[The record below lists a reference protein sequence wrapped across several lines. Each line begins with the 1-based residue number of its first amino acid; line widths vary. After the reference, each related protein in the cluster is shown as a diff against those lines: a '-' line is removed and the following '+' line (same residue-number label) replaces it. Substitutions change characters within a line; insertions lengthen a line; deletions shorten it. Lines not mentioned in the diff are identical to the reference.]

1 MSKATTIAIDGP
13 AASGKSTIGQMLA
26 EKLGYLYLDT
36 GAMYRAVALAA
47 LKRGIDIDDEESVS
61 RLAETI
67 DLEILPVHSDSDG
80 RQYTVMLDGEDVTW
94 QIRSPEVNSVV
105 SHVAAYRKVREAMTR
120 LQRAIGRRGKVVM
133 VGRDI
138 GTVVMPDADLK
149 IYLDASVEERA
160 RRRYRELLERGES
173 VRFGEVVEQIR
184 KRDSLDSRRSL
195 APLRP
200 ADDAVIID
208 TTNMDIED
216 VLDRALELALD
227 P

>member
-13 AASGKSTIGQMLA
+13 AASGKSTIGHLLA
-26 EKLGYLYLDT
+26 ERLGYLYLDT

-47 LKRGIDIDDEESVS
+47 LKRGIDTNDEKAVS
-61 RLAETI
+61 ELASSI
-67 DLEILPVHSDSDG
+67 DLRILPATERDG
-80 RQYTVMLDGEDVTW
+80 RQYTVLLDGEDVTW
-94 QIRSPEVNSVV
+94 QIRSPEVNAVV
-105 SHVAAYRKVREAMTR
+105 SQVSAYHGVRQAMTE
-120 LQRAIGRRGKVVM
+120 LQREIGRKGKVVM

-160 RRRYRELLERGES
+160 RRRYKEMIEQGRCVTME
-173 VRFGEVVEQIR
+173 EVMEQIR
-184 KRDSLDSRRSL
+184 KRDSIDSGRDL

-200 ADDAVIID
+200 APDAVIID
-208 TTNMDIED
+208 TTNMDID
-216 VLDRALELALD
+216 AVLYKATELALD

>member
-1 MSKATTIAIDGP
+1 LSKATTIAIDGP
-13 AASGKSTIGQMLA
+13 AASGKSTIGYLLA
-26 EKLGYLYLDT
+26 KSLGYLYLDT

-47 LKRGIDIDDEESVS
+47 LKRGIDIDDEEAVS
-61 RLAETI
+61 SLARSI
-67 DLEILPVHSDSDG
+67 DLEILPAKHDDG
-80 RQYTVMLDGEDVTW
+80 RQYTVLLDGEDVTW

-105 SHVAAYRKVREAMTR
+105 SHVSAYPVVRRAMTE
-120 LQRAIGRRGKVVM
+120 LQREIGKRGKVVM

-160 RRRYRELLERGES
+160 RRRYRDLLERKSDVSLE
-173 VRFGEVVEQIR
+173 EVIEQIK
-184 KRDSLDSRRSL
+184 KRDTIDSGRAL

-200 ADDAVIID
+200 AKDAFIID
-208 TTNMDIED
+208 TTDMCIDD
-216 VLDRALELALD
+216 VLNKALELAED